1 MTVLTRYKWTAGYVT
16 TSVILI
22 LAVGQWLS

>member
-1 MTVLTRYKWTAGYVT
+1 LVT

-22 LAVGQWLS
+22 FLMKHEI